1 MNLVKIFSDS
11 FQDNWYEPALTHYET
26 GLEITYGGLACRMS
40 RIHLLLERLE
50 AGIGTHIAIIGENSI
65 DWITNYMSAITFGAI
80 AVTLPNVY
88 NTAEMLEMLQQANT
102 EILFIDPDM
111 IGPET
116 DFSLAPDL
124 KLVIS
129 NDSSSVIFS
138 RLLPKSQVAG
148 LLDRL
153 DMIFQ
158 ASYPSG
164 FLPGMAIGPFLKPDS
179 PVSIFFTSGT
189 IGRPRPVLL
198 SADNIEGNVIYGIKA
213 GIAPLHANL
222 VTSTKMGTV
231 WGTIFNVLVPLAS
244 GAHLVVFTNVRDI
257 VKLQE
262 VFKKVKP
269 VKMMLSSILASRIYN
284 HVIEQ
289 HKQLPLTRFLNKL
302 PGGELIA
309 NRFLRKLMKQALG
322 SNCREVL
329 IGYMMMN
336 NTLIYNIRR
345 SGIPAT
351 VVYGLTECG
360 GLVGYAPADEYIPGT
375 SGRVIQNLIK
385 CRLRPYT
392 LPGFPDDMG
401 FLEVKGMTVMKR
413 YYDDDGRS
421 KTNFTGDGWFIT
433 GDLATVDSKGNITI
447 IGRLDSLIKLSRG
460 TVAPEKIQVILSEH
474 PVINQVIVVG
484 QDDRLAALIYPNLD
498 EVSRRQQKLHASVEH
513 IVSNAVAEVNQLLPL
528 VEHID
533 DVIVSEEPLQ
543 QTAKGTIAREF
554 YVN

>member
-1 MNLVKIFSDS
+1 M
-11 FQDNWYEPALTHYET
+11 
-26 GLEITYGGLACRMS
+26 
-40 RIHLLLERLE
+40 
-50 AGIGTHIAIIGENSI
+50 
-65 DWITNYMSAITFGAI
+65 
-80 AVTLPNVY
+80 
-88 NTAEMLEMLQQANT
+88 
-102 EILFIDPDM
+102 
-111 IGPET
+111 
-116 DFSLAPDL
+116 
-124 KLVIS
+124 
-129 NDSSSVIFS
+129 
-138 RLLPKSQVAG
+138 
-148 LLDRL
+148 
-153 DMIFQ
+153 
-158 ASYPSG
+158 
-164 FLPGMAIGPFLKPDS
+164 
-179 PVSIFFTSGT
+179 
-189 IGRPRPVLL
+189 
-198 SADNIEGNVIYGIKA
+198 
-213 GIAPLHANL
+213 
-222 VTSTKMGTV
+222 
-231 WGTIFNVLVPLAS
+231 
-244 GAHLVVFTNVRDI
+244 
-257 VKLQE
+257 
-262 VFKKVKP
+262 
-269 VKMMLSSILASRIYN
+269 
-284 HVIEQ
+284 
-289 HKQLPLTRFLNKL
+289 TRFLNKL